1 MRPCGPLG
9 FVLTHGVE
17 KATPTFAVHGWR
29 GGYAKAWPSV
39 KPPALAVTRQP
50 QTISFCSYE
59 SRIFEG
65 RHGSCGFL
73 LVLDILVHSNIRP
86 NDRFIQIS
94 YGCRTAINHCLGT
107 APTSKLWLPGFVITV
122 SGKQALKVFVSGSVR
137 EIAPRDEQGELRDQL
152 MFRCFLGLIGS
163 MSRRYFYTQ
172 DLAFELRVFQVCVCL
187 GAAWPRCF

>member
-1 MRPCGPLG
+1 MGHCTGTQKARRFFVVPPAFFQGGSQTPLGERPCGPLG

-17 KATPTFAVHGWR
+17 KATFAVHGWR
-29 GGYAKAWPSV
+29 GGYAEAWPSV
-39 KPPALAVTRQP
+39 NPPALAVTRQP

-94 YGCRTAINHCLGT
+94 YGCLPRYGTDFKALVARFRHHSLG
-107 APTSKLWLPGFVITV
+107 
-122 SGKQALKVFVSGSVR
+122 QAGS
-137 EIAPRDEQGELRDQL
+137 
-152 MFRCFLGLIGS
+152 
-163 MSRRYFYTQ
+163 
-172 DLAFELRVFQVCVCL
+172 
-187 GAAWPRCF
+187 